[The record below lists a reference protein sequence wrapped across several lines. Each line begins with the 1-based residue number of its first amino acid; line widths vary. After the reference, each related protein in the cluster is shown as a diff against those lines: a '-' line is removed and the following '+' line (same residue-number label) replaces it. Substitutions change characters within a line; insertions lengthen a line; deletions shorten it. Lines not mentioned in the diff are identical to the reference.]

1 MSLTLSTRPTIVDRF
16 IPKSL
21 AADIALV
28 VAGTALTALA
38 AQVSIP
44 MWPVPITGQTFAVLL
59 TGAVLGLSRGTL
71 SMALYLLLGAAGLPI
86 FTAGKSGFVFGPTLG
101 YLVGFIA
108 AAAVV
113 GYFST
118 RRWDR
123 KWFAVAVGFT
133 LGTAV
138 IYAFGLPVLSAFLGS
153 VGAPNDLQSTLALG
167 LYPFL
172 LGDAIKVA
180 IASILLPSAWT
191 LAKKIKG

>member
-28 VAGTALTALA
+28 VAGTALTAVA

-44 MWPVPITGQTFAVLL
+44 MLPVPITGQTFAVLL
-59 TGAVLGLSRGTL
+59 TGAVLGLSRGAL
-71 SMALYLLLGAAGLPI
+71 SMALYVILGAAGLPI

-118 RRWDR
+118 RQWDR
-123 KWFAVAVGFT
+123 KWFAVAVGLT
-133 LGTAV
+133 LGNAV

-153 VGAPNDLQSTLALG
+153 VGAQNDLQATLELG
-167 LYPFL
+167 LYPFF
-172 LGDAIKVA
+172 LGDAIK
-180 IASILLPSAWT
+180 IALVSTLLPSAWT

>member
-28 VAGTALTALA
+28 VAGTALTAVA
-38 AQVSIP
+38 AQISIP
-44 MWPVPITGQTFAVLL
+44 MSPVPITGQTFAVLL
-59 TGAVLGLSRGTL
+59 TGAVLGLSRGAL
-71 SMALYLLLGAAGLPI
+71 SMALYVILGAAGLPI

-113 GYFST
+113 GYFSS
-118 RRWDR
+118 RQWDR
-123 KWFAVAVGFT
+123 KWFAVAVGLT
-133 LGTAV
+133 LGNAV

-153 VGAPNDLQSTLALG
+153 VGAPNDLQTTLDFG
-167 LYPFL
+167 LTPFW
-172 LGDAIKVA
+172 LGDTIK
-180 IASILLPSAWT
+180 IALVSTLLPSAWALT
-191 LAKKIKG
+191 KKLKG